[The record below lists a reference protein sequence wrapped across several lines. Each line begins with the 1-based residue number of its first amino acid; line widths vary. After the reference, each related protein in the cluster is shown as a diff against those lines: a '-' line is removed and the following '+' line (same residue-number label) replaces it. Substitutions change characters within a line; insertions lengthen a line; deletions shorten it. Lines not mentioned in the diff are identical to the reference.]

1 MNREAPP
8 PTLKKVLQEGTAL
21 LQRSGSPSPRLDAE
35 LLLAGVLKRDRVFL
49 YRESGA
55 AMEKEAL
62 ERYRGLIGRRQ
73 AGEPV
78 AYILGKKEFWS
89 LDFIVD
95 RRVLIP
101 RPDTEVLVEEVIRL
115 FRDRND
121 GTLSFIDVGTGS
133 GALAVTLARLFPGA
147 RVTASDISREALGI
161 AAANSERHGVRRRID
176 FFRGDLLD
184 AVKGPFDCIVSN
196 PPYIDAGTYA
206 RLDPGV
212 RDFEPAGA
220 LLAGPEGIECHRA
233 LAVQAKARLR
243 PGGWLVMEAG
253 EGQGDRIR
261 GLLEACGAYEDIF
274 FRKDYGGRERV
285 VAARRS

>member
-1 MNREAPP
+1 
-8 PTLKKVLQEGTAL
+8 
-21 LQRSGSPSPRLDAE
+21 
-35 LLLAGVLKRDRVFL
+35 
-49 YRESGA
+49 
-55 AMEKEAL
+55 
-62 ERYRGLIGRRQ
+62 
-73 AGEPV
+73 
-78 AYILGKKEFWS
+78 
-89 LDFIVD
+89 
-95 RRVLIP
+95 
-101 RPDTEVLVEEVIRL
+101 
-115 FRDRND
+115 
-121 GTLSFIDVGTGS
+121 
-133 GALAVTLARLFPGA
+133 
-147 RVTASDISREALGI
+147 VTASDISREALRI

-176 FFRGDLLD
+176 FFCGDLLD

-212 RDFEPAGA
+212 RDFEPAAA

-274 FRKDYGGRERV
+274 FRKDYGGRDRV